1 MPFLREAQMAEVT
14 VLKRPIRPLYRDDC
28 IVEGL
33 DYPLIPEGQYEA
45 VLVSY
50 ETNLRFSKKNN
61 REKKVR
67 QGGKIYFHFHVD
79 PYNNAGLGQEKVIL
93 FMAFNAKE
101 IILPVGKNGVFKV
114 GARSNYAKLFNK
126 LFPGDAK
133 DQRVS
138 PKNLMKKS
146 LTVKVRTVTTNEK
159 QKRLSEHERYSI
171 VGDILEFA

>member
-1 MPFLREAQMAEVT
+1 MANIT
-14 VLKRPIRPLYRDDC
+14 VLKRSIRPLYKDDC

-33 DYPLIPEGQYEA
+33 DYPLISEGQYEA
-45 VLVSY
+45 VLESY
-50 ETNLRFSKKNN
+50 ETSLRFSKKNN

-93 FMAFNAKE
+93 FMALNAKA
-101 IILPVGKNGVFKV
+101 IILPAGKNGKFKV
-114 GARSNYAKLFNK
+114 GTRSKYVKVFNK
-126 LFPGDAK
+126 LFPSDAK
-133 DQRVS
+133 DQRRS

-159 QKRLSEHERYSI
+159 QKRLAEHERYSI

>member
-159 QKRLSEHERYSI
+159 QKRLAEHERYSI

>member
-1 MPFLREAQMAEVT
+1 MAEVA
-14 VLKRPIRPLYRDDC
+14 VLKRSIQPLYRDDC

-45 VLVSY
+45 VLTSY
-50 ETNLRFSKKNN
+50 ETSMRFCKKGKNSKT
-61 REKKVR
+61 RD
-67 QGGKIYFHFHVD
+67 GGKIYFHFHID
-79 PYNNAGLGQEKVIL
+79 PYNNAGLGNEKVIV

-101 IILPVGKNGVFKV
+101 IELPAGKNGKFIV

-133 DQRVS
+133 VQRQS

-146 LTVKVRTVTTNEK
+146 LTVKVRTVITNEK
-159 QKRLSEHERYSI
+159 QKRLAEHERYSI

>member
-1 MPFLREAQMAEVT
+1 MAEVA
-14 VLKRPIRPLYRDDC
+14 VLKRSIQPLYRDDC

-159 QKRLSEHERYSI
+159 QKRLAEHERYSI

>member
-1 MPFLREAQMAEVT
+1 MAEVA
-14 VLKRPIRPLYRDDC
+14 VLKRSIQPLYRDDC

-50 ETNLRFSKKNN
+50 ETSMRFCKKGKNSKT
-61 REKKVR
+61 RD
-67 QGGKIYFHFHVD
+67 GGKIYFHFHID
-79 PYNNAGLGQEKVIL
+79 PYNNAGLGNEKVIV

-101 IILPVGKNGVFKV
+101 IELPAGKNGKFIV

-133 DQRVS
+133 VQRQS

-146 LTVKVRTVTTNEK
+146 LTVKVRTVITNEK
-159 QKRLSEHERYSI
+159 QKRLAEHERYSI